1 MLGAGVAVATAGAE
15 LARGAGE
22 PEAAAATIPVAP
34 LAGSAAVTGAPTG
47 EAVATWLPELSGREL
62 CKTLTAPLALGGT
75 MVEAAKAT
83 QAATKTA
90 ASNVR

>member
-1 MLGAGVAVATAGAE
+1 M
-15 LARGAGE
+15 
-22 PEAAAATIPVAP
+22 
-34 LAGSAAVTGAPTG
+34 
-47 EAVATWLPELSGREL
+47 ATWLPELSGREL